1 MVMLDSARQSAVRR
15 AGWVGCGL
23 GTSAMLTASVAHGLG
38 HGLVDAAV
46 AVWPAVALVGSCE
59 LLIMVIRSAQVP
71 GQPGARQLRAF
82 LGTLDGN
89 PAGCW
94 GVRDAPPCG

>member
-1 MVMLDSARQSAVRR
+1 LAR
-15 AGWVGCGL
+15 GL
-23 GTSAMLTASVAHGLG
+23 AHGLAG
-38 HGLVDAAV
+38 AAV

-59 LLIMVIRSAQVP
+59 LLMMVIRSAQVP
-71 GQPGARQLRAF
+71 GQPRAQQLRAF

-94 GVRDAPPCG
+94 GVRYAALRLKPALGHPVMDCRRFG